1 MIECNA
7 SGVAVVAAVGGSPKH
22 EFSKHV
28 QTSIRL
34 MARHGVE
41 GDAHAGITVQ
51 HRSRVRVDPT
61 QLNLRQIH
69 LIGAELHRTLA
80 ASGFPVAPGALGE
93 NVTTEGV
100 DLHVLPTGTLLRLG
114 ADAVV
119 ELTGLR
125 NPCSQ
130 IERFQPGLLAKVLG
144 RDASGALVRKAGV
157 MAIVLAGGVVS
168 AGDLIAIDLPQ
179 PRYHRLEQV

>member
-80 ASGFPVAPGALGE
+80 ASGFPVAPGALAK
-93 NVTTEGV
+93 TSPRKASICTCF
-100 DLHVLPTGTLLRLG
+100 LP
-114 ADAVV
+114 
-119 ELTGLR
+119 ELY
-125 NPCSQ
+125 C
-130 IERFQPGLLAKVLG
+130 ALG
-144 RDASGALVRKAGV
+144 RTPS
-157 MAIVLAGGVVS
+157 S
-168 AGDLIAIDLPQ
+168 S
-179 PRYHRLEQV
+179 

>member
-1 MIECNA
+1 MVESNA
-7 SGVAVVAAVGGSPKH
+7 SGVAVVAAVAGSTRH

-34 MARHGVE
+34 MAGHGVE

-61 QLNLRQIH
+61 QPNLRQIH
-69 LIGAELHRTLA
+69 LIGAELHRNLA
-80 ASGFPVAPGALGE
+80 ASGFTLAHGALGE
-93 NVTTEGV
+93 NVITEGV
-100 DLHVLPTGTLLRLG
+100 DLHALPTGTRLSLG

-130 IERFQPGLLAKVLG
+130 IERFQSGLLAEVLG

-157 MAIVLAGGVVS
+157 MAIVLAGGVVR
-168 AGDLIAIDLPQ
+168 AGDLIVIGLPQ
-179 PRYHRLEQV
+179 PPYRRLERV